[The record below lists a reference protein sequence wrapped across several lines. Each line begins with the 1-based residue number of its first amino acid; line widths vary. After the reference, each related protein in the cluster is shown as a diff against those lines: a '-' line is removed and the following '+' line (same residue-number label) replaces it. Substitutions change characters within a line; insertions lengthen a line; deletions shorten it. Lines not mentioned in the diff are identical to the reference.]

1 MNAGYEYTLSQAIIS
16 TNGVSITLP
25 FPLPL
30 TIAFGS
36 IIAYILLIATALS
49 TTFWRPLIKRIGTSH
64 YSLLFVYSTACF
76 LAAFYELVMSGEGS
90 NYMTWLI
97 SRKTTTLPTF
107 YCQPVPSWLR
117 MITLSFIVSKIW
129 EWLDTLVLIA
139 NGKSLVD
146 IGFLH
151 LYHHS
156 TTFFLFLFTTS
167 FPVTEKAGLLLNG
180 LVHSLM
186 YFHFAYR
193 LPKFMRPVLTGIQ
206 IIQLVTVTLLWIDC
220 SRICPDAI
228 AYRAKNPI
236 EFAIPFA
243 LVPVYI
249 VLFVKFFVEQ
259 YCCLKRTATK
269 AD

>member
-1 MNAGYEYTLSQAIIS
+1 MNAGYEYTLSKAIIS
-16 TNGVSITLP
+16 VNGVSITLP
-25 FPLPL
+25 FPW

-36 IIAYILLIATALS
+36 IIAYILLIACALK
-49 TTFWRPLIKRIGTSH
+49 TTFWRPFIKRIGTTH

-76 LAAFYELVMSGEGS
+76 LAAFYELVMSSEGTS
-90 NYMTWLI
+90 YLSWLI
-97 SRKTTTLPTF
+97 SHKSTTLPTF
-107 YCQPVPSWLR
+107 YCQPVPFWLR
-117 MITLSFIVSKIW
+117 IISLSFIVSKIW
-129 EWLDTLVLIA
+129 EWVDTLVLLA
-139 NGKSLVD
+139 NGKSLAD

-220 SRICPDAI
+220 SRVCPDAI

-249 VLFVKFFVEQ
+249 VLFVKFFLEQ
-259 YCCLKRTATK
+259 YCCIKRTATK
-269 AD
+269 VD